1 MARVRVGLE
10 RDGQTPGPQRAQHDP
25 RRSRSHQRQ
34 QHQGCRRVGADDR
47 SESARLDGAPRTPA
61 AAQAAPA
68 AAARHSSPEG
78 ARAKAGATQLRSVRI
93 GKIDNGYSVTLAGNG
108 PLLAAKVD
116 ATSELPHR
124 VFLDFAGVAA
134 GSAPA
139 VTAVNNDDIERV
151 RVAVNSRQ
159 PLITRVVIDL
169 ARKIPYT
176 VETVGEELRVLFKKA
191 VDKAVETA
199 AAITEPVIAPP
210 VAETAAAEPVAVAAD
225 VAPAAE
231 PQSNVVASAV
241 TVPPMPPTADVPSM
255 TAAVVSVPAAPG
267 TCCTRCTGHAG
278 RSAIRPRVND
288 GGAAAEQ

>member
-1 MARVRVGLE
+1 MLIEASEPVAYLTSQPDPLTVLVDLRNVTMGSLASESIANLLEPIGSVRVEAANAPDGAPVARVRVGLE
-10 RDGQTPGPQRAQHDP
+10 REAKHRIRSARNTILVEVDRSAQQYESGAGASVPTIAPKAPSHGAHGRPGEPRPPRRRRPRRAKARQRA
-25 RRSRSHQRQ
+25 
-34 QHQGCRRVGADDR
+34 
-47 SESARLDGAPRTPA
+47 
-61 AAQAAPA
+61 
-68 AAARHSSPEG
+68 

-139 VTAVNNDDIERV
+139 VTPVNNDDIERV

-199 AAITEPVIAPP
+199 AAITEPVLAPP
-210 VAETAAAEPVAVAAD
+210 VAETAR
-225 VAPAAE
+225 
-231 PQSNVVASAV
+231 
-241 TVPPMPPTADVPSM
+241 
-255 TAAVVSVPAAPG
+255 G
-267 TCCTRCTGHAG
+267 RTR
-278 RSAIRPRVND
+278 R
-288 GGAAAEQ
+288 GGG